1 MRNLNSDMKAPKIE
15 SVLFF
20 LSTIWWLDAL
30 KRMKGI
36 IRENAFEQKKKNR
49 VKIVQK
55 TFPRFFF
62 FVCLFCLNFLF

>member
-1 MRNLNSDMKAPKIE
+1 MRKLNSDMKAPKIK

-36 IRENAFEQKKKNR
+36 IRENAFEQKKKKNVLKLSKR
-49 VKIVQK
+49 P
-55 TFPRFFF
+55 FRGFSFL
-62 FVCLFCLNFLF
+62 FVCFV